1 LQLCAVLPGSSATW
15 TNVVVPTTG
24 TYNLRIYYEN
34 GSPGTGTTINVT
46 ANGAGLV
53 VSPPFVQTDPGG
65 GYGTPG
71 YITTQLPLNAGTNSI
86 MLWIPSGSANGAP
99 NIDRI
104 VVGFNPVS
112 N

>member
-1 LQLCAVLPGSSATW
+1 
-15 TNVVVPTTG
+15 
-24 TYNLRIYYEN
+24 
-34 GSPGTGTTINVT
+34 
-46 ANGAGLV
+46 
-53 VSPPFVQTDPGG
+53 
-65 GYGTPG
+65 
-71 YITTQLPLNAGTNSI
+71 